1 MSRLPTPGAD
11 DGNWGTILNDYLSV
25 SHNADGTLKPASI
38 PADSSVQQ
46 VNVSSSGTTV
56 GTRSDVNFVAGANT
70 QLTIADDSANNRVNI
85 TIAGDLGAAVDQ
97 SAAALGLI
105 TQTLRIE
112 QTSGHF
118 QLNAGVCIFVRIY
131 IPKST
136 VTTLGAWM
144 TNEGLTATGYSGIAL
159 YTASGTLID
168 KTNDISSALATPGN
182 TWVSGT
188 LSGGAR
194 AVAAGSYYIAFL
206 ANLSTGPFIGGVAA
220 FTNVPPVNGA
230 YPTVYITG
238 QSNFPASFTPA
249 SANAN
254 SGIYYLTVS

>member
-11 DGNWGTILNDYLSV
+11 DGSWGTILNDYLSV
-25 SHNADGTLKPASI
+25 SHNADGSLKASAV

-46 VNVSSSGTTV
+46 VKVGDGGTVV
-56 GTRSDVNFVAGANT
+56 GTRPEINFVAGANS
-70 QLTIADDSANNRVNI
+70 QLTLADDSANNRVNV
-85 TIAGDLGAAVDQ
+85 TVASDLSAAVDQ

-112 QTSGHF
+112 QTSSHF
-118 QLNAGVCIFVRIY
+118 QLNAGVCVFVRIY

-168 KTNDISSALATPGN
+168 KTNDISTALVTPGN
-182 TWVSGT
+182 TWVSGA

-230 YPTVYITG
+230 HPTVYITG